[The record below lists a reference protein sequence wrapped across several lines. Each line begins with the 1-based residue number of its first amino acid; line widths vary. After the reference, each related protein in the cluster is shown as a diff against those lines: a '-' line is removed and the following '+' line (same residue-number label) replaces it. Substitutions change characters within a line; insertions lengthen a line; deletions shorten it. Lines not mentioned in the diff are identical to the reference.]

1 MSTFYKGQRNTKRF
15 VGGLY
20 LFLLICLLLQ
30 QSSAKIHVVSP
41 ESLKGTQI
49 DYTLSTF
56 GIIDYQATT
65 VVKVFTFDDELACYP
80 PSDAMLQIKSN
91 KPKAF
96 LVRRGGCSYEEKA
109 RNAHRAGARVIIVYQ
124 DTDQKDSDDKS
135 PVRPDLKVR
144 DELPPLIK
152 INKSTGE
159 KFISALAGNSDLQLE
174 IDYFIGTF
182 ATPVNVR
189 LIYSPFDRNSLEIY
203 QGLLQLNVPAVNQT
217 TKHETPLKKPL
228 VLLNA
233 VPKIGRAAEFEYGSN
248 EISRYCVPHS
258 DHCVMK
264 SLVEHQPEY
273 QEVYLGIALH
283 CLHEN
288 LNAKDKLG
296 APNSGYIKTLLGYL
310 TTLTKLLESAEL
322 QSNIT
327 KDFLD
332 IVMKNTDPYTIS
344 AMDCLR
350 QKAPVVFGDSEAI
363 QKDFIENLMSAG
375 FQTLNVLPAMYIQ
388 QKFVKGDIDRIRA
401 IGAFC
406 DVLKK
411 SDLPPIC
418 STIKDEADKT
428 SSSILD
434 YTPPVE
440 KIGGT
445 QAALVF
451 LLLAG
456 IVVIIFYFVSK
467 YIFKSNVETDI
478 SREIDDTLNKYYN
491 VQSSKNQNAGFSSY
505 KELTKNTTA

>member
-1 MSTFYKGQRNTKRF
+1 MRIDPTLKSSLRSAGNALCTIF
-15 VGGLY
+15 
-20 LFLLICLLLQ
+20 LICLLLQ
-30 QSSAKIHVVSP
+30 QTSAKIQVVSP

-80 PSDAMLQIKSN
+80 PSDAMLQIKST

-109 RNAHRAGARVIIVYQ
+109 RNAHRAGARVVIVYQ
-124 DTDQKDSDDKS
+124 DTDEKDADDKS
-135 PVRPDLKVR
+135 PIRPDLKVR

-159 KFISALAGNSDLQLE
+159 KFISALVGNSDLQLE

-182 ATPVNVR
+182 AIPVPVR
-189 LIYSPFDRNSLEIY
+189 LIYSPFDRNGLEIY
-203 QGLLQLNVPAVNQT
+203 QGLLQLNLPAVNQT
-217 TKHETPLKKPL
+217 TKHTIPLKKPL

-233 VPKIGRAAEFEYGSN
+233 VPKIGRAAEFEYGPN

-283 CLHEN
+283 CLHDSLTANE
-288 LNAKDKLG
+288 KLG
-296 APNSGYIKTLLGYL
+296 VPNPGYIKTLIRYL
-310 TTLTKLLESAEL
+310 TTLHNLLETAEL

-327 KDFLD
+327 KDFLE
-332 IVMKNTDPYTIS
+332 IVMKNKDPYTES
-344 AMDCLR
+344 AVSCIR
-350 QKAPVVFGDSEAI
+350 QKAPVVLGENDSI
-363 QKDFIENLMSAG
+363 QKDFIESLMSAS

-388 QKFVKGDIDRIRA
+388 QKFVKGDIDRTRA
-401 IGAFC
+401 VGAFC

-418 STIKDEADKT
+418 FTIKDEADKT

-434 YTPPVE
+434 YTPSVE

-467 YIFKSNVETDI
+467 YVFKSNMQTDI

-491 VQSSKNQNAGFSSY
+491 VQSSRNQSGGFQSY
-505 KELTKNTTA
+505 KELTKNTP